1 MFGILV
7 YEHDWLRVGLAML
20 FILLFRTVQFPHES
34 EHFKLRHHRGDFR
47 APPCLLRL
55 LNYLLGPTK
64 KISGF

>member
-1 MFGILV
+1 M
-7 YEHDWLRVGLAML
+7 GLAVL
-20 FILLFRTVQFPHES
+20 FILLPRSEQFPHGFKR
-34 EHFKLRHHRGDFR
+34 FKLRHYPGDFR

>member
-7 YEHDWLRVGLAML
+7 YEHDWLCVGLAML
-20 FILLFRTVQFPHES
+20 FILLFRQCNFLMGPNIS
-34 EHFKLRHHRGDFR
+34 LRHHRGDFR

-64 KISGF
+64 KISRF